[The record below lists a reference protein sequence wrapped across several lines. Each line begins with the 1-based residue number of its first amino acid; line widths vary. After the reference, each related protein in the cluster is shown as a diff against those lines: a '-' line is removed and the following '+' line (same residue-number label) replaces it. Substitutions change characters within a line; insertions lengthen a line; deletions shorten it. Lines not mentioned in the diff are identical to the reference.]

1 MKFFRLHITRYC
13 VCVCVGGGGGSRLE
27 IKCSVEDRNAT
38 EPKVLYLLALGQL
51 KGTVC
56 EGVGGGGAEQ
66 TGDQM

>member
-1 MKFFRLHITRYC
+1 MRGW
-13 VCVCVGGGGGSRLE
+13 GGEGQSRLE

-38 EPKVLYLLALGQL
+38 EPKVLYLLALGQV

-56 EGVGGGGAEQ
+56 VWGGGGEQ